1 MLKPSA
7 IPCIYFTHFSAW
19 LWEATEGKTSFDEG
33 CRLGEE
39 DCDLLQTIYRELGHL
54 LKDARYRTGFQNLS
68 TLRTM
73 PCELWCTHHTSV
85 VLRRTR
91 WCCGRD
97 THWSTCKERV
107 TRTASRCWRSHSWM
121 DSEGFWRIPNV
132 PGWNFLFILYKI
144 IQVSISIK
152 NKKMCIYIH
161 YLLIHIVHHID
172 IVFTNIRI
180 CMMGGLTSGVGSS
193 LSLYWGPGPQSW
205 SYRANGQTCR
215 QELS

>member
-1 MLKPSA
+1 M
-7 IPCIYFTHFSAW
+7 Y
-19 LWEATEGKTSFDEG
+19 
-33 CRLGEE
+33 
-39 DCDLLQTIYRELGHL
+39 
-54 LKDARYRTGFQNLS
+54 
-68 TLRTM
+68 
-73 PCELWCTHHTSV
+73 TSV

-121 DSEGFWRIPNV
+121 DSEGFRRIPNV
-132 PGWNFLFILYKI
+132 PGWIFLFILYKI

-152 NKKMCIYIH
+152 NKQMCIYIYIIELFLNLKTH

-193 LSLYWGPGPQSW
+193 LSLSWGPGPQSW

>member
-1 MLKPSA
+1 M
-7 IPCIYFTHFSAW
+7 Y
-19 LWEATEGKTSFDEG
+19 
-33 CRLGEE
+33 
-39 DCDLLQTIYRELGHL
+39 
-54 LKDARYRTGFQNLS
+54 
-68 TLRTM
+68 
-73 PCELWCTHHTSV
+73 TSV

-152 NKKMCIYIH
+152 NKKCVYIYTLFIDTYCTSYWYSIYKH
-161 YLLIHIVHHID
+161 TNLYDGRSHIRSRVISQPLLRTRTSELELQGKWSDMQAGAELIGSHWSIQTFQTPNTALPVCFASSRTCLFTVETYILLPCFVSSRAGQRIVK
-172 IVFTNIRI
+172 
-180 CMMGGLTSGVGSS
+180 
-193 LSLYWGPGPQSW
+193 
-205 SYRANGQTCR
+205 A
-215 QELS
+215 

>member
-1 MLKPSA
+1 M
-7 IPCIYFTHFSAW
+7 Y
-19 LWEATEGKTSFDEG
+19 
-33 CRLGEE
+33 
-39 DCDLLQTIYRELGHL
+39 
-54 LKDARYRTGFQNLS
+54 
-68 TLRTM
+68 
-73 PCELWCTHHTSV
+73 TSV

-152 NKKMCIYIH
+152 NKNMCIYIYYTYTLFIDTYCTSYWYSIYKH
-161 YLLIHIVHHID
+161 TNLYDGRSHIRSRVISQPLILRRTSELELQGKWSDMQASTAELIGSNWFRQFVDVEALKIIEASKHSKHPTLPFLFALQVHISSRTCLFTVETYILLPCFVSSRAGQRIVK
-172 IVFTNIRI
+172 
-180 CMMGGLTSGVGSS
+180 
-193 LSLYWGPGPQSW
+193 
-205 SYRANGQTCR
+205 A
-215 QELS
+215 